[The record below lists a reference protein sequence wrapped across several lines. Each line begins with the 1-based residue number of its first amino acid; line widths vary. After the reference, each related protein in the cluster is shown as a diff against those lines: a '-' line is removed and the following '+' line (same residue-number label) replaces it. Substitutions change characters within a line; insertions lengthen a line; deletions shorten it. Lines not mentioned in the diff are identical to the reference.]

1 MHKYITDGR
10 QRFEAQV
17 IPANCENYLLRLA
30 HDNLGHNGSART
42 YMLLQRNYYWKG
54 IKPQVYRYV
63 KQCQKCQQCN
73 SQVVRYNQGQFRV
86 PKAPMDFI
94 SMDIIGE
101 FHPPTAEGY
110 KYALTVICM
119 LTGFT
124 WCIPV
129 KSKMAKDIVESYMRE
144 VYYKYG
150 GSRKILSDNGTEFK
164 NELFTTV
171 ANKLG

>member
-1 MHKYITDGR
+1 
-10 QRFEAQV
+10 
-17 IPANCENYLLRLA
+17 
-30 HDNLGHNGSART
+30 
-42 YMLLQRNYYWKG
+42 
-54 IKPQVYRYV
+54 
-63 KQCQKCQQCN
+63 
-73 SQVVRYNQGQFRV
+73 
-86 PKAPMDFI
+86 MDFI
-94 SMDIIGE
+94 SMDLIGE

-129 KSKMAKDIVESYMRE
+129 KSKMAKDIVEVYMKE

-171 ANKLG
+171 AKKLGVEHKIYSPPFHPQSNGRIEGFHHLLKACLPKHVCKTRNGVK